1 MNYSRLG
8 VLGALAVTFFGW
20 HVRLRRRFLTATER
34 QQIAAALEEARRH
47 TRARIGLSID
57 EQATADPQ
65 VRAHRLF
72 GQWDLPETERP
83 TAVLVYV
90 SARSRAFAVVG
101 GDEVRRV
108 APRTFWEAVNRD
120 LHHHFDEGRYCDG
133 IFKAVAQVALQL
145 ERFFPRE
152 PTGSAEASPSTPE
165 GLPATPEPADPAE

>member
-1 MNYSRLG
+1 VG
-8 VLGALAVTFFGW
+8 
-20 HVRLRRRFLTATER
+20 LRRRFLTATER

-47 TRARIGLSID
+47 TRARIGLLVD

-65 VRAHRLF
+65 ARAQILL
-72 GQWDLPETERP
+72 QDWDLPEDQRP

-108 APRTFWEAVNRD
+108 APRTFWESVNRD

-133 IFKAVAQVALQL
+133 IFKAIAQVALEL
-145 ERFFPRE
+145 ERLFPRV
-152 PTGSAEASPSTPE
+152 PSQGSEDHPVP
-165 GLPATPEPADPAE
+165 L